1 MTTENTGSS
10 RLSEPLEP
18 MVQDAEGNVISGESD
33 RDKAITAAW
42 RTFGKTGKTAR
53 LKKLGIWPDDNVV

>member
-1 MTTENTGSS
+1 MTTDNSGGTASN
-10 RLSEPLEP
+10 EPLEP
-18 MVQDAEGNVISGESD
+18 MVQDAKGNVLSGESD

-53 LKKLGIWPDDNVV
+53 LKKLGIWPDA